1 MEDKPLSRAQR
12 LYIALGPLLFAL
24 VMALLPASLFELGAR
39 VAVGAVVWMG
49 FWWITVPV
57 SPAVTAFVPIVVN
70 ALFGV
75 LPMGGVIS
83 NYFSEIV
90 VLLLGAEL
98 LAIAW
103 QATGFDRRLSL
114 KVLCVIGPSATQQI
128 VIWFVAAGGAFHGAA
143 QAKRRAAGNLGKGG
157 AQHWLEPAF
166 PDCRRYGCGWDD

>member
-1 MEDKPLSRAQR
+1 MLFMEDKPLSRAQR

-90 VLLLGAEL
+90 VLLFGCG
-98 LAIAW
+98 IA
-103 QATGFDRRLSL
+103 GDCL
-114 KVLCVIGPSATQQI
+114 
-128 VIWFVAAGGAFHGAA
+128 
-143 QAKRRAAGNLGKGG
+143 AGN
-157 AQHWLEPAF
+157 WL
-166 PDCRRYGCGWDD
+166 

>member
-1 MEDKPLSRAQR
+1 
-12 LYIALGPLLFAL
+12 
-24 VMALLPASLFELGAR
+24 MALLPASLFELGAR

-90 VLLLGAEL
+90 VLL
-98 LAIAW
+98 
-103 QATGFDRRLSL
+103 F
-114 KVLCVIGPSATQQI
+114 
-128 VIWFVAAGGAFHGAA
+128 
-143 QAKRRAAGNLGKGG
+143 
-157 AQHWLEPAF
+157 
-166 PDCRRYGCGWDD
+166 GCGIAGDCLGRWRGRRPPCWLLCGRCLSNGCQA

>member
-103 QATGFDRRLSL
+103 GAGVVCGGHLAGF
-114 KVLCVIGPSATQQI
+114 C
-128 VIWFVAAGGAFHGAA
+128 AAAV
-143 QAKRRAAGNLGKGG
+143 
-157 AQHWLEPAF
+157 
-166 PDCRRYGCGWDD
+166 

>member
-1 MEDKPLSRAQR
+1 
-12 LYIALGPLLFAL
+12 
-24 VMALLPASLFELGAR
+24 
-39 VAVGAVVWMG
+39 MG

-103 QATGFDRRLSL
+103 GAGVGGGHLAGF
-114 KVLCVIGPSATQQI
+114 C
-128 VIWFVAAGGAFHGAA
+128 AAAV
-143 QAKRRAAGNLGKGG
+143 
-157 AQHWLEPAF
+157 
-166 PDCRRYGCGWDD
+166 